1 MSEMKSNVSI
11 VWNGGIAGN
20 GTIKADY
27 LDTEI
32 AVPISLNGTGKGT
45 DPKELL
51 ISSAATCYITTL
63 AAILENRKLSVEE
76 LTMNTITERIDERLK
91 ITHHPHV
98 ILSTDATEK
107 EIQSA
112 ERALEGADR
121 VCEVG
126 NLLKKAGVAVDFTGK
141 VSLQ

>member
-1 MSEMKSNVSI
+1 MF
-11 VWNGGIAGN
+11 
-20 GTIKADY
+20 KANY
-27 LDTEI
+27 LVTEI
-32 AVPISLNGTGKGT
+32 SVPISLNLTGNGT

-126 NLLKKAGVAVDFTGK
+126 NLLKNAGVAVDFTGK

>member
-1 MSEMKSNVSI
+1 MSEMKSNVSN

-20 GTIKADY
+20 GTMKADY

-45 DPKELL
+45 DHKELQ
-51 ISSAATCYITTL
+51 ISSVATCHITTL
-63 AAILENRKLSVEE
+63 AAILENRKLYVEE
-76 LTMNTITERIDERLK
+76 MTMNTITERIDERLK
-91 ITHHPHV
+91 ITHHRHV

-126 NLLKKAGVAVDFTGK
+126 NLLKKSRVAVDFTGK

>member
-63 AAILENRKLSVEE
+63 AAILENRKLSVED
-76 LTMNTITERIDERLK
+76 LSMNIITVRIDER
-91 ITHHPHV
+91 IIIIN
-98 ILSTDATEK
+98 ILICIIST
-107 EIQSA
+107 
-112 ERALEGADR
+112 
-121 VCEVG
+121 
-126 NLLKKAGVAVDFTGK
+126 NLLDINFTTTEIDYK
-141 VSLQ
+141 HD